1 MWTKLAFLKTCGGLN
16 CAGCEFL
23 EEEAALA
30 ERALEATT
38 SNADAI
44 DNGFI
49 VTNEWKGH
57 SLSCACARLCCCE
70 GPRMM
75 SPGFLRDTLTQAPF
89 QTAYVS

>member
-23 EEEAALA
+23 EEAAALA

-49 VTNEWKGH
+49 LTNE
-57 SLSCACARLCCCE
+57 
-70 GPRMM
+70 
-75 SPGFLRDTLTQAPF
+75 
-89 QTAYVS
+89 